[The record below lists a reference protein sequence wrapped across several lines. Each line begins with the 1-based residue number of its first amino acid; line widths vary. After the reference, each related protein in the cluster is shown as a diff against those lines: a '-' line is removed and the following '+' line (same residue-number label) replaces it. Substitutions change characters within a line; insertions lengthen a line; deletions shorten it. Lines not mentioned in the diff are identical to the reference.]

1 MTSTISVD
9 ANFVRQQLK
18 KHNLTT
24 NFLAALGGF
33 ADRGMVNY
41 YLRQGRLPVGVV
53 RTLSERF
60 NIELV

>member
-1 MTSTISVD
+1 MTLTINVD

-18 KHNLTT
+18 KYNLTT
-24 NFLAALGGF
+24 NFLAVLGGF

-60 NIELV
+60 NIELA